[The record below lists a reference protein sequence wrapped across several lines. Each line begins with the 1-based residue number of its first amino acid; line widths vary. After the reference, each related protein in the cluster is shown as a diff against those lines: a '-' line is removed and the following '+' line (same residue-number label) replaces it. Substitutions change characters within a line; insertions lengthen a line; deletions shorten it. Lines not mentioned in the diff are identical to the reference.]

1 MEQPIELHPEQGE
14 VVVNLDAGPLAE
26 VVSRSVISGRV
37 RGGGGAVVMLIRQAD
52 GEEWVTMARDDG
64 AYRFVDLPPG
74 RYNAL
79 VYPGG
84 SQVEG
89 IQVDGRSEAQIEL
102 AVSGWGYTIG
112 VASDVQKVGAIV
124 VSTPG
129 YKGLRVQAHG
139 ADWSS
144 PVAVTGEATEYGQFA
159 ACITP
164 LESDYYIVTIDG
176 AEDEN
181 GRATQLE
188 ARVQVDKRFIPLV
201 EFVFVE
207 PPAPKEASPAQNV
220 EEAQSEPATQARPES
235 EAGERSSENLVL
247 AAAPA
252 VFGGMTR
259 LAGFAPDGS
268 RRDVHVIDAVGNE
281 RWTMTDSEGRFAFEQ
296 VPVGV
301 YSVYVD
307 GGYHQDGIELDGSAD
322 VEILFAPVIAI
333 WETAITNAG
342 SMPGFSSVRVEVE
355 GMANLP
361 VRIWQGEEEGVV
373 AHTGSE
379 PHTGSGAQLGSQRG
393 ANLVEFRG
401 LAPGRY
407 LVEPEGLGI
416 WAELEITGLEALWVS
431 FQRKTEPVGLNDI
444 RRTPVRPPGMHTR
457 VAQAL
462 QEAEGQ
468 RGVYVFVA
476 APAQQLE
483 QQLAL
488 LRYVAAYQPQVG
500 NDLAEAAQAA
510 VVLLVEDEQAPS
522 SVEQELLLQNVTVV
536 RAHGNWE
543 GFLNKF
549 GG

>member
-1 MEQPIELHPEQGE
+1 
-14 VVVNLDAGPLAE
+14 
-26 VVSRSVISGRV
+26 
-37 RGGGGAVVMLIRQAD
+37 
-52 GEEWVTMARDDG
+52 MARDDG
-64 AYRFVDLPPG
+64 AFRFVDLPPG

-129 YKGLRVQAHG
+129 HKGLRVQAHG

-164 LESDYYIVTIDG
+164 LEADYYIVTIDG

-181 GRATQLE
+181 GQPTQLE

-207 PPAPKEASPAQNV
+207 PPTAKEAPPAQNV
-220 EEAQSEPATQARPES
+220 EEVQSEPATQAQPES
-235 EAGERSSENLVL
+235 EVPASEATAAGERSSENLVL

-252 VFGGMTR
+252 LFGGMSR
-259 LAGFAPDGS
+259 LSGFAPDGS
-268 RRDVHVIDAVGNE
+268 GRDVHVIDAVGNE
-281 RWTMTDSEGRFAFEQ
+281 RWAMTDSEGRFAFEQ
-296 VPVGV
+296 LPVGV

-379 PHTGSGAQLGSQRG
+379 PHTGSGAQSGSQRG

-416 WAELEITGLEALWVS
+416 WAEVEITGLEALWVS

-444 RRTPVRPPGMHTR
+444 RRTPVRPPGMHTG
-457 VAQAL
+457 AEQASKAAGEQL
-462 QEAEGQ
+462 
-468 RGVYVFVA
+468 GVYIFVA
-476 APAQQLE
+476 APPQQLE

-488 LRYVAAYQPQVG
+488 LRYVAAYRPQVG

-510 VVLLVEDEQAPS
+510 IVLLVEDEQAPS

-536 RAHGNWE
+536 RARGNWE
-543 GFLNKF
+543 GFFNKF